1 MAGPLARGQ
10 QGGCLSVDVSTLSVY
25 NNDLIRWL
33 VALGVVVGLFIG
45 LRLLIGQV
53 IRRLSALASRSE
65 TDVDDLVVKL
75 IDRTKWLVL
84 LAVAIYGGSLA
95 LALPA
100 DVESLIASLVVIALL
115 VQLAIWGSEFLSFWI
130 DRQIEKRVE
139 DDAATAT
146 TLSALHFVGK
156 LTLWLVVFLLALANL
171 GINISALIAGLGV
184 GGIAVALALQG
195 LLTDLFASLSIVM
208 DKPFVIGDFVIVGE
222 YMGTIEHIGLKTTRV
237 RSLSGEQLV
246 FSNNDML
253 NSRIRNY
260 KRMQE
265 RRILFTLG
273 VTYDTPADKLERIP
287 AMIREIIESQELT
300 RFDRSHFKSYG
311 DFALLFE
318 TVYYVLTPDY
328 NVYMDIQEQ
337 INLAIYR
344 KFEEEDVEFAY
355 PTQTLFLRHDSEP
368 GADAGSPNASDA

>member
-10 QGGCLSVDVSTLSVY
+10 QGGPISVDLSALAIY
-25 NNDLIRWL
+25 QNTIIQWGI
-33 VALGVVVGLFIG
+33 ALGIVAGVFVGMRLV
-45 LRLLIGQV
+45 LRQV
-53 IRRLSALASRSE
+53 IRRLSVLASKSE
-65 TDVDDLVVKL
+65 NEADDLVVKL

-84 LAVAIYGGSLA
+84 LAVAIYAGSLA
-95 LALPA
+95 LTLPA
-100 DVESLIASLVVIALL
+100 DIESLISSLVVIALL
-115 VQLAIWGSEFLSFWI
+115 VQLAIWGSEFLTFWI
-130 DRQIEKRVE
+130 NRQIEQRVE

-146 TLSALHFVGK
+146 TLSAMHFIGK
-156 LTLWLVVFLLALANL
+156 LVLWSVVFLLALANL
-171 GINISALIAGLGV
+171 GIDISALIAGLGV
-184 GGIAVALALQG
+184 GGIAVALAVQG

-265 RRILFTLG
+265 RRILFTIG
-273 VTYDTPADKLERIP
+273 VTYDTPPDRLERIP
-287 AMIREIIESQELT
+287 GMIREIVDSQELT

-318 TVYYVLTPDY
+318 TVYYVLSPEY

-344 KFEEEDVEFAY
+344 KFEEEGIEFAF
-355 PTQTLFLRHDSEP
+355 PTQTLFLRHESEP
-368 GADAGSPNASDA
+368 AAAAGSPNAADA

>member
-1 MAGPLARGQ
+1 MDP
-10 QGGCLSVDVSTLSVY
+10 STLTVY
-25 NNDLIRWL
+25 QNHLLEWGI
-33 VALGVVVGLFIG
+33 ALAVVVGVFLG

-65 TDVDDLVVKL
+65 TEIDDLGVKL
-75 IDRTKWLVL
+75 VDRTKWLVL
-84 LAVAIYGGSLA
+84 LAVAIYSGSLA
-95 LALPA
+95 LTLPA
-100 DVESLIASLVVIALL
+100 DVESLISSLVVIALL
-115 VQLAIWGSEFLSFWI
+115 VQLAFWASEFLTFWI
-130 DRQIEKRVE
+130 NHQIQEHVD

-156 LTLWLVVFLLALANL
+156 LVIWTIVFLLSLANL

-222 YMGTIEHIGLKTTRV
+222 YMGNIEHIGLKTTRV
-237 RSLSGEQLV
+237 RSLSGEQLI

-260 KRMQE
+260 KRMEE
-265 RRILFTLG
+265 RRILFTIG
-273 VTYDTPADKLERIP
+273 VTYDTPSEKLERIP
-287 AMIREIIESQELT
+287 TMIREVVESQELT
-300 RFDRSHFKSYG
+300 RFDRSHFKAFG

-318 TVYYVLTPDY
+318 TVYYVLSADY
-328 NVYMDIQEQ
+328 NTYMDIQHA
-337 INLAIYR
+337 INLGIYR
-344 KFEEEDVEFAY
+344 RFEDEAIEFAF
-355 PTQTLFLRHDSEP
+355 PTQTLYLRHESSPSEAPAPP
-368 GADAGSPNASDA
+368 GADAADA

>member
-344 KFEEEDVEFAY
+344 KFEQEDVEFAY